1 MKKKVINK
9 FKYFFSKE
17 EIPEFNKEFETKL
30 SRSHVNGHGH
40 SHRHHIGGN
49 TPLAID
55 DKKRDKKSKS
65 KSKH

>member
-1 MKKKVINK
+1 LNKK
-9 FKYFFSKE
+9 FSKE
-17 EIPEFNKEFETKL
+17 EIPEFNQEFESKL
-30 SRSHVNGHGH
+30 TRAYGASHGHGN